1 MYDVDKI
8 GVGRVETDKAR
19 HSLEQQL
26 SRVEARNPAKTL
38 FVRNKISTISYLTPL
53 SGALTPI
60 SWNGKFH
67 DLPFN
72 VCLITC
78 LVQVF
83 SPQHTLQYEL
93 RGCAR

>member
-38 FVRNKISTISYLTPL
+38 FVRNKTSTISPLTP
-53 SGALTPI
+53 LTPI